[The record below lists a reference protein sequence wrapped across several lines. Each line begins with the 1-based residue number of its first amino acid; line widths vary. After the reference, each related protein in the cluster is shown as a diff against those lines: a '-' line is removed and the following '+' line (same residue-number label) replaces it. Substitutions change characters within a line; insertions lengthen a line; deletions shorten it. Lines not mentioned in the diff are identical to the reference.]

1 MSLVQRLAKFVVPR
15 ALFVQMRESSE
26 RWMIQCTAC
35 LSQRSVWEAG
45 GIPVGAATTGKR
57 IAAQCGTCHELVAA
71 KVYRREDV
79 ALNGSKSKPAKP

>member
-35 LSQRSVWEAG
+35 LSERSVWRLEESG
-45 GIPVGAATTGKR
+45 LGP
-57 IAAQCGTCHELVAA
+57 
-71 KVYRREDV
+71 RRLENGLRPSV
-79 ALNGSKSKPAKP
+79 ALATNL